1 MTAYIS
7 AREIR
12 ERVSLSD
19 LLSQLGYQPVK
30 KYGPEL
36 LYKSM
41 LRDND
46 THPSLSVN
54 DQMGVWFDHG
64 TRKGGN
70 IIDFGLAY
78 WQGLELR
85 QVLDKIQQVC
95 SPDTEVK
102 VAAKSARP
110 PSGIKTPNY
119 LIEQVRDIFNSS
131 ALAYYLQSRGVW
143 EAGRDHLK
151 EVHYSLEGQKGQ
163 RKHYFAA
170 GWTNETGGWEVR
182 NKYFKGCLGH
192 KAISFIPGHEKN
204 LAVFEGY
211 FNYLSWLQEHPEASE
226 SILVLNSVA
235 LLARGIDRGKAF
247 SSIELYLDNDA
258 AGKSATKEFIRALP
272 YARDKSHLY
281 EAYNDYN
288 EKLQGPEPKMGLK
301 R

>member
-12 ERVSLSD
+12 EKVSLAD
-19 LLSQLGYQPVK
+19 LLSRLGYQPVK

-54 DQMGVWFDHG
+54 DHMGVWFDHG
-64 TRKGGN
+64 TGKGGN

-78 WQGLELR
+78 WQGLDLR

-95 SPDTEVK
+95 AVGPEVIA
-102 VAAKSARP
+102 AAKSAGPGRA
-110 PSGIKTPNY
+110 IKNPHY
-119 LIEQVRDIFNSS
+119 VVEQVRDIFNSS

-143 EAGRDHLK
+143 EAGRDLLK
-151 EVHYSLEGQKGQ
+151 EVHYSIEDQKGQ

-211 FNYLSWLQEHPEASE
+211 FNYLSWLEEHPAAGE
-226 SILVLNSVA
+226 SILVLNSAV
-235 LLARGIDRGKAF
+235 LLARGIERAKAF

-288 EKLQGPEPKMGLK
+288 EKIQAPEPKTGLK